1 MEELIQI
8 TIDIMAYFL
17 GPFAV
22 MLGVGWLVSL
32 FTFTRGDR

>member
-8 TIDIMAYFL
+8 TIDVMAYYL
-17 GPFAV
+17 GPFSV

-32 FTFTRGDR
+32 FKFGRDN